1 MGALSKSTCY
11 ALYAMAE
18 MTTARGTPVTV
29 TGVATRYRIPEGALA
44 KVFQQLVRARLAI
57 GTRGIGGGYR
67 LARSASRITVLEVL
81 QVFEPLPRRG
91 PCLLHDRPGDSCPP
105 RSACRLHWLFTEVDE
120 LVRSTYESVTLD
132 TLMKRA
138 VRG

>member
-1 MGALSKSTCY
+1 MDGALSKSTCY

-67 LARSASRITVLEVL
+67 LARSASRVGGI
-81 QVFEPLPRRG
+81 
-91 PCLLHDRPGDSCPP
+91 
-105 RSACRLHWLFTEVDE
+105 RSESLSDVWG
-120 LVRSTYESVTLD
+120 RSTLPPSAGAGSPAAPMMDSAGFHVPARSSATGSSC
-132 TLMKRA
+132 A
-138 VRG
+138 